1 MELRIQSG
9 IGRKSAI
16 INGVPDTL
24 LAREYNMFKKH
35 LNWET
40 AQYLVLFLTVAGQV
54 LIGVNYYWGQGAWLI
69 ANAITVTRNV
79 KLERPRADKVQGW
92 FMFALT
98 CGLIVANVIAGR

>member
-1 MELRIQSG
+1 
-9 IGRKSAI
+9 
-16 INGVPDTL
+16 
-24 LAREYNMFKKH
+24 MFKKH

-69 ANAITVTRNV
+69 ANAITVTRNA
-79 KLERPRADKVQGW
+79 KLERPMADKVQGW

>member
-1 MELRIQSG
+1 MELRIQSD
-9 IGRKSAI
+9 ISCKPAI

-24 LAREYNMFKKH
+24 LARGYNMFKKH

>member
-9 IGRKSAI
+9 IVCKPAT

-24 LAREYNMFKKH
+24 LARGYNMLKKH

-69 ANAITVTRNV
+69 ANAITVTRNI
-79 KLERPRADKVQGW
+79 KLERPKADKVQGW

-98 CGLIVANVIAGR
+98 CGLIVANIIAGR

>member
-1 MELRIQSG
+1 MELRIQSS
-9 IGRKSAI
+9 IDCKPAI

-24 LAREYNMFKKH
+24 LARGYGMFKKH

>member
-1 MELRIQSG
+1 
-9 IGRKSAI
+9 
-16 INGVPDTL
+16 
-24 LAREYNMFKKH
+24 MFKKH

-79 KLERPRADKVQGW
+79 KLERPKA
-92 FMFALT
+92 
-98 CGLIVANVIAGR
+98 GLCLPSHAVLLLRTSLLDVR

>member
-1 MELRIQSG
+1 
-9 IGRKSAI
+9 
-16 INGVPDTL
+16 
-24 LAREYNMFKKH
+24 MFKKH

-79 KLERPRADKVQGW
+79 KLERPKADKVQGW

-98 CGLIVANVIAGR
+98 CGKHHRRTLGSTRKGVGIFL